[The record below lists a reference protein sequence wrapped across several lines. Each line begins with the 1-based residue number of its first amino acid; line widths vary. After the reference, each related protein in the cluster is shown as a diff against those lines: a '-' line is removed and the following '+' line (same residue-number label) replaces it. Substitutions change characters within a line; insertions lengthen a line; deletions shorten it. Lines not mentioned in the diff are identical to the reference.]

1 MKNLNIKLIA
11 LFIASAAIVSCDED
25 FDNAIEDG
33 GVYTSGEADFS
44 KYVTVGNSLTAGFA
58 DGALYLSG
66 QENSYPNII
75 AGQMQFAGGGE
86 FNQPLVNDNT
96 GGLLA
101 AGVQILPNRFV
112 LASDGMGNPAG
123 PVVFTGSA
131 PTTDITNKV
140 TGPLNNFGVPGAR
153 VFHLAAP
160 NYGSLAGVAAG
171 TANPYYARF
180 SSSESSTVIADAAA
194 ANGTF
199 FTLWIGNNDILGYAP
214 NGGDGVDNNEI
225 NNVNPAMQGDNSI
238 TNNMVF
244 AGVYQQLVAALT
256 ANGAKGALV
265 NLPDVTSI
273 PFFTTVPF
281 APLSPASPDFASQ
294 IPALNAQF
302 AGLNQVFAAL
312 GVPERQITFSQTAA
326 SAVVIKDESL
336 VDLSAQI
343 SGALQQGGVPAA
355 TANLFG
361 QQFGQAR
368 QANANDLLT
377 FTSQTV
383 IGELNTTRL
392 AQLMGAGL
400 DQATAGQLS
409 VNGVTF
415 PLEDR
420 WVLTPDEQ
428 NRISTAQAAY
438 NSTIEALATAN
449 DLVFVDAKSALAQV
463 ASTGVAY
470 NGGVLTSTYATGGG
484 FSLDGVHPTARG
496 YAFTANT
503 IIEAINA
510 KYGSTL
516 PRVDI
521 GAYTT
526 IQLSDQV
533 Q

>member
-1 MKNLNIKLIA
+1 MKNLNIKLIT
-11 LFIASAAIVSCDED
+11 LFIASAAIISCEED
-25 FDNAIEDG
+25 FDNPVEDG
-33 GVYTSGEADFS
+33 GTYTSGEADFS

-58 DGALYLSG
+58 DNSLYLSG
-66 QENSYPNII
+66 QQNSFPAII
-75 AGQMQFAGGGE
+75 AGQMQFTGGGE

-101 AGVQILPNRFV
+101 AGVQIVPNRLV
-112 LASDGMGNPAG
+112 LASDGMGNPGG
-123 PVVFTGSA
+123 PLPLTGVT

-180 SSSESSTVIADAAA
+180 SSSESSTVIGDAAA

-199 FTLWIGNNDILGYAP
+199 FTLWIGNNDILGYAT
-214 NGGDGVDNNEI
+214 NGGDGVDNNET
-225 NNVNPAMQGDNSI
+225 NNVDPAAQGEDSI
-238 TNNMVF
+238 TNNNVF
-244 AGVYQQLVAALT
+244 AGVYEQLVTALT

-281 APLSPASPDFASQ
+281 APLSPADPNFASQ
-294 IPALNAQF
+294 IPQLNAQF
-302 AGLNQVFAAL
+302 APLNQAFAFL
-312 GVPERQITFSQTAA
+312 GVPERSFNFSATAA
-326 SAVVIKDESL
+326 NAVIIKDESL
-336 VDLSAQI
+336 TDLSTQLTQVLI
-343 SGALQQGGVPAA
+343 GGGLDAA
-355 TANLFG
+355 TAGLFG

-377 FTSQTV
+377 FTSQTI
-383 IGELNTTRL
+383 IGEVNDTRL
-392 AQLMGAGL
+392 AQLVGSGL
-400 DQATAGQLS
+400 DPLVAGSLS

-415 PLEDR
+415 PLEDK

-428 NRISTAQAAY
+428 NRISAAQTAY
-438 NSTIEALATAN
+438 NSTIEALAIAN
-449 DLVFVDAKSALAQV
+449 DLAFVDAKTALAQV
-463 ASTGVAY
+463 ASTGVAF

-503 IIEAINA
+503 IIDAINA

-516 PRVDI
+516 PKVDI

-526 IQLSDQV
+526 IQLSDRV